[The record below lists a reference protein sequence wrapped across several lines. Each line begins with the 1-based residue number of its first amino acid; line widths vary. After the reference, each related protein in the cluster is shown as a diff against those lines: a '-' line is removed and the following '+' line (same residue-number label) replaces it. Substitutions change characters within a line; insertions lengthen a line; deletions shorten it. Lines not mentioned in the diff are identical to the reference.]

1 MSRDTLLF
9 TLHESCIAMPN
20 AILPK
25 CVSTNHDTKDPHLF
39 PHIIATSPLH
49 HRYIIA
55 TSSLHHDALAERVA
69 QNAGA
74 HTITSGETLLI

>member
-9 TLHESCIAMPN
+9 IPHERCIAMPN
-20 AILPK
+20 AIFPK
-25 CVSTNHDTKDPHLF
+25 CVSTNDDTKDPLLF

-49 HRYIIA
+49 H
-55 TSSLHHDALAERVA
+55 DALAERVV

-74 HTITSGETLLI
+74 HTITSRETLLI

>member
-25 CVSTNHDTKDPHLF
+25 CVSTYHHTEDPLLF

-49 HRYIIA
+49 H
-55 TSSLHHDALAERVA
+55 DALAERVV

>member
-1 MSRDTLLF
+1 MMAQKREIHIEMSRDTLLF

-49 HRYIIA
+49 H
-55 TSSLHHDALAERVA
+55 DALAERVA

-74 HTITSGETLLI
+74 HTRTSGETLI